1 VAATL
6 SPVIFIGTG
15 EHIDDL
21 EAFKTKPFI
30 SKLLGISYFV
40 NSAFD
45 FNLTLLKNFNSGM
58 GDIRELIDKSKELK
72 LTDKNELFEKMKRGQ
87 VTLRDLYEQWEDNI
101 KMGLEVLTMY
111 PGFNQNSMTKDV
123 KQKMAATTRKHMT
136 ILDSMNDKGSLKS
149 NTSTVVLT
157 Y

>member
-1 VAATL
+1 
-6 SPVIFIGTG
+6 
-15 EHIDDL
+15 
-21 EAFKTKPFI
+21 
-30 SKLLGISYFV
+30 
-40 NSAFD
+40 
-45 FNLTLLKNFNSGM
+45 M
-58 GDIRELIDKSKELK
+58 GDIRGLIDKSKELK

-123 KQKMAATTRKHMT
+123 EQKMAAITRKHMT

-149 NTSTVVLT
+149 NTSTVVLK
-157 Y
+157 YWEFN